1 MHAMGRIGAPEDA
14 QVLISGT
21 YHGKGNF
28 ADVMKDLKMERSSW
42 MMAGGGG
49 GVLNV
54 TTSVL

>member
-1 MHAMGRIGAPEDA
+1 MHAVGRIVTPEDA

-21 YHGKGNF
+21 CRGKGNF

-42 MMAGGGG
+42 MMAGGEGG
-49 GVLNV
+49 LNV